1 MNQTELWN
9 QIKAKFKEN
18 PKFDETTYD
27 TWINSATPIDYD
39 GHILTLEL
47 PTALHRDYWDRQ
59 LKSTFIEYAYAITQ
73 TDVRPKLVLKGE
85 AGPNA
90 KNLAQFNETHHQEKT
105 PHIDPHLNP
114 NYTFD
119 TFVIGQGN
127 QMAHAAALAVS
138 EDPGKVYNPLFFY
151 GGVGLGKTHLMQ
163 AIGNKVLK
171 NNPEANVKYVTTE
184 KFTNDFIDAL
194 QNNKMQEFRRV
205 YRNVDLLL
213 VDDIQFL
220 ANKEGTQDEFFN
232 TFNALY
238 EENKQIVMTADR
250 LPNEINSLTDR
261 LVSRF
266 KWGLSVDITAPDL
279 ETRAA
284 ILRAKAQSEGLQV
297 DDNIMSYI
305 ASQIDSNVRE
315 LEGALSRIKAFAEL
329 KQAPVTMDL
338 VSEALKPLKLNKEK
352 SAITPESIIKVTA
365 SYYHVTVKEIKG
377 KKRVK
382 AIVVPRQVA
391 MYLCRELTDN
401 SLPKIGEAFGGKDH
415 TTVIHAHEKITK
427 MAASDADLQKQIAD
441 LKTEIR
447 H

>member
-1 MNQTELWN
+1 MNETDLWN
-9 QIKAKFKEN
+9 QIKAKFKAN
-18 PKFDETTYD
+18 PKFDHNTFA
-27 TWINSATPIDYD
+27 TWIDSAKPISFD
-39 GHILTLEL
+39 GKVLTIEV
-47 PTALHRDYWDRQ
+47 PTSLHQDYWNSN
-59 LKSTFIEYAYAITQ
+59 LTSSFIEYAYGITHQ
-73 TDVRPKLVLKGE
+73 DITPKTILPGDAQPLTRPQQPVTQKPV
-85 AGPNA
+85 
-90 KNLAQFNETHHQEKT
+90 T
-105 PHIDPHLNP
+105 DPHLNP

-163 AIGNKVLK
+163 AIGNKVLA
-171 NNPEANVKYVTTE
+171 NHPEAVVKYVTTE

-194 QNNKMQEFRRV
+194 QNNKMQEFRGI
-205 YRNVDLLL
+205 YRKVDLLL

-279 ETRAA
+279 ETRSA
-284 ILRAKAQSEGLQV
+284 ILRAKAKSEGLDIS
-297 DDNIMSYI
+297 DDIMSYI
-305 ASQIDSNVRE
+305 AGQIDSNVRE
-315 LEGALSRIKAFAEL
+315 LEGALSHIKAYAAL
-329 KQAPVTMDL
+329 KQTPITMDL
-338 VSEALKPLKLNKEK
+338 VAESLRSLKLTQTKNPL
-352 SAITPESIIKVTA
+352 TPELIIKTTA
-365 SYYHVTVKEIKG
+365 SYFSVSVRDLKG
-377 KKRVK
+377 KKRVQS
-382 AIVVPRQVA
+382 IVQPRQIA
-391 MYLCRELTDN
+391 MYLARELTDN
-401 SLPKIGEAFGGKDH
+401 SLPKIGESFGGKDH
-415 TTVIHAHEKITK
+415 TTVMNACKKVSQRLGTDPELK
-427 MAASDADLQKQIAD
+427 KQLTELRTE
-441 LKTEIR
+441 LK